1 MRIGVVAY
9 ELEGTRSGVG
19 RYLEGLLTGLSELE
33 HDSEWHLFFKG
44 KPFESPMFEDP
55 VLESRSTGPRFVSH
69 FDGRPT
75 GSAILW
81 EQIRLPGLIRQ
92 VGLDAVISP
101 GYSLPPFVGVPR
113 MVTLHDLSFEHL
125 GSEFAFKE
133 RWRRRLLARLAANR
147 GDRVLAD
154 TEAIAADLRRT
165 YGLDDNKVGVV
176 PLAVD
181 EHFFQPETKAD
192 LGVLGIEGPYLLHL
206 GTILPRRCLPLIL
219 EAFAAIAPRFP
230 DLKLVLAGQNHLPD
244 PLVLDRAISASGFRD
259 RVIRLDYVPEQAL
272 TTLYAR
278 ARASFYL
285 STYEGY
291 GLPPLESLAVG
302 TPVVVSKGLAL
313 DDLAPRYPWRT
324 ELDLTSV
331 TATLER
337 ILVHEDPAASIQ
349 EARNA
354 VHTLTWR
361 QCAERYWVQLRKV
374 LATQGKRS

>member
-9 ELEGTRSGVG
+9 ELEGSRSGVG
-19 RYLEGLLTGLSELE
+19 RYLEGLLTGIAELE
-33 HDSEWHLFFKG
+33 HDSEWHLFLKG
-44 KPFESPMFEDP
+44 EPFDSPLFQ
-55 VLESRSTGPRFVSH
+55 SRPTGPRIVPH
-69 FDGRPT
+69 FDGRPK
-75 GSAILW
+75 GSVILW
-81 EQIRLPGLIRQ
+81 EQLRLPALIRRAE
-92 VGLDAVISP
+92 VDAVVSP

-125 GSEFAFKE
+125 GSEFAVKE
-133 RWRRRLLARLAANR
+133 RWRRRILARLAARR

-154 TEAIAADLRRT
+154 TAAIAGDLQRT
-165 YGLDDNKVGVV
+165 YGIAESKIGVV

-181 EHFFQPETKAD
+181 EHFFQPDTDAD
-192 LGVLGIEGPYLLHL
+192 LTELGIEGPYLLHL
-206 GTILPRRCLPLIL
+206 GTLLPRRCLSLIL
-219 EAFAAIAPRFP
+219 EAFAAVSPRFP
-230 DLKLVLAGQNHLPD
+230 ELKLVLAGQNHLPD
-244 PLVLDRAISASGFRD
+244 PLVLDRSISAAGLIN

-291 GLPPLESLAVG
+291 GLPPLESLAAG
-302 TPVVVSKGLAL
+302 TPALVSGGLAL

-337 ILVHEDPAASIQ
+337 ILKHEDPAASIRD
-349 EARNA
+349 ARDA
-354 VHTLTWR
+354 IHALTWR
-361 QCAERYWVQLRKV
+361 QCAERYIAQLKKAMANR
-374 LATQGKRS
+374 GNRS